1 MWDPKTGSRLFTL
14 WGGHTG
20 DVYSLAFSPDG
31 KTLASGSEDHTVIL
45 WEVASG
51 SYRRALE
58 GHTQR
63 INALA
68 FSPDGG
74 TLMSGSWDG
83 TVLLWEL
90 TPTERD
96 PSLMPVSQTPWDV
109 NGDGIVNVQDLTL
122 VDSGFGRRSPD
133 VNSDG
138 VVNILDLTLVASH
151 LDPKPADVNGDGVV
165 NILDLTSVAGHLSE
179 EVE

>member
-1 MWDPKTGSRLFTL
+1 M
-14 WGGHTG
+14 
-20 DVYSLAFSPDG
+20 
-31 KTLASGSEDHTVIL
+31 

-96 PSLMPVSQTPWDV
+96 PSLMPVSQTLW
-109 NGDGIVNVQDLTL
+109 
-122 VDSGFGRRSPD
+122 
-133 VNSDG
+133 
-138 VVNILDLTLVASH
+138 
-151 LDPKPADVNGDGVV
+151 DVNGDGVV